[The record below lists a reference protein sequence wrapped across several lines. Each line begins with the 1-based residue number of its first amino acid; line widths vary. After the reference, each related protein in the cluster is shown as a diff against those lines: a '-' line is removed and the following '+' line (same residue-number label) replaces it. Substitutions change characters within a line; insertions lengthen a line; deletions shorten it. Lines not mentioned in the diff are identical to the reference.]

1 MHQDAGNVKMKRP
14 YASGLAQLTLV
25 PGQLV
30 MFPSWVLH
38 DVKPFE
44 GEGERITI
52 AFNCWFTL
60 PDP

>member
-1 MHQDAGNVKMKRP
+1 
-14 YASGLAQLTLV
+14 
-25 PGQLV
+25 
-30 MFPSWVLH
+30 VLH

-60 PDP
+60 PDDRS

>member
-1 MHQDAGNVKMKRP
+1 MKL
-14 YASGLAQLTLV
+14 ALTGIKCWAQLSLV
-25 PGQLV
+25 RRDQLV

-44 GEGERITI
+44 GDGERITV

-60 PDP
+60 PDA

>member
-1 MHQDAGNVKMKRP
+1 M
-14 YASGLAQLTLV
+14 
-25 PGQLV
+25 
-30 MFPSWVLH
+30 H

-60 PDP
+60 PDAADPGGGPAQSS